1 MPLDQTGY
9 RNTFPLTKVLDRLYL
24 GGFKDAED
32 LKSGT
37 PLNITHICNCT
48 TEPLTYSSRAG
59 YKVIQMDQLDGHEW
73 NVQKLY
79 SAVDWIRR
87 ALLGG
92 GTALVHCHAGISRSP
107 VLVATYLY
115 TCGFDFDRAL
125 DRIKVERPIIQPA
138 PAILIS
144 AKKAFGLSSLTAHFP
159 DNEFISKKGT
169 NA

>member
-9 RNTFPLTKVLDRLYL
+9 RNAFPLTKVLDRLFL

-32 LKSGT
+32 LRSGN
-37 PLNITHICNCT
+37 PHNITHICNCT
-48 TEPLTYSSRAG
+48 TEPLTIPSRC
-59 YKVIQMDQLDGHEW
+59 VTSIIQMDQLDGHDW
-73 NVQKLY
+73 DVQKLY

-92 GTALVHCHAGISRSP
+92 GTVLAHCHAGISRSP

-125 DRIKVERPIIQPA
+125 DRIKAQRPIVQPA
-138 PAILIS
+138 PVVLVS
-144 AKKAFGLSSLTAHFP
+144 AKRAFGISPLAIHTA
-159 DNEFISKKGT
+159 GR
-169 NA
+169 

>member
-1 MPLDQTGY
+1 VSLDQTGY

-32 LKSGT
+32 LRSGN

-48 TEPLTYSSRAG
+48 TEPLSLPSRCVANI
-59 YKVIQMDQLDGHEW
+59 IQMDQLDGHEW
-73 NVQKLY
+73 HVQKLY

-92 GTALVHCHAGISRSP
+92 GTVLVHCHAGISRSP
-107 VLVATYLY
+107 VLVAAYLY

-125 DRIKVERPIIQPA
+125 DRIKTQRPIVQPA
-138 PAILIS
+138 PAVMIS
-144 AKKAFGLSSLTAHFP
+144 AKRAFG
-159 DNEFISKKGT
+159 ISPLAIHTTGR
-169 NA
+169 